1 LTNPINRPES
11 GHSPP
16 FRTTL
21 LILLPLLLVFATLS
35 CGKTN
40 THIEADYGTKI
51 DSTRYYFLKGWEEI
65 LDNGRWTES
74 EITFRKATEL
84 DPDWLLGKSMIGRIT
99 RNLEER
105 QQLYAERHSGIL

>member
-1 LTNPINRPES
+1 MNFISLQ
-11 GHSPP
+11 
-16 FRTTL
+16 FK
-21 LILLPLLLVFATLS
+21 LILSCLIFALCCS
-35 CGKTN
+35 CSTSPS
-40 THIEADYGTKI
+40 TIEYDYGTKI
-51 DSTRYYFLKGWEEI
+51 DSARYYFLKGWEEI

-74 EITFRKATEL
+74 EIAFRKATEL